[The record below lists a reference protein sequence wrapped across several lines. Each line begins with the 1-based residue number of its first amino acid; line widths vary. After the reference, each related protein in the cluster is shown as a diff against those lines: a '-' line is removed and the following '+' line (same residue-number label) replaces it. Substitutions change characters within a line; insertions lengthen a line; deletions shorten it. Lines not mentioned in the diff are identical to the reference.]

1 MRLSINKIFHLIY
14 FTLNF
19 FICIGVHPIVPRV
32 RHFFACFMHAYFIHD
47 IEGALYYE
55 YSENLST

>member
-1 MRLSINKIFHLIY
+1 MSCPSIKYFILIY

-19 FICIGVHPIVPRV
+19 YMHRRIIWIVPRAPLLPV
-32 RHFFACFMHAYFIHD
+32 CIKIHIFIHD